1 MERVQL
7 EIGSFVLE
15 KRVRIVAFEAPSGAV
30 QTWRHYYT
38 NAHILLFVVD
48 QTQLASPST
57 PGTPHSQIVIEV
69 LREIDQRAPVSCQLM
84 VVFSKSDMATERG

>member
-15 KRVRIVAFEAPSGAV
+15 KRVRIVAFEVPSGAV

-38 NAHILLFVVD
+38 NAHILIFVVD
-48 QTQLASPST
+48 QTKLVYPNT
-57 PGTPHSQIVIEV
+57 PGIVYNQRIIEV
-69 LREIDQRAPVSCQLM
+69 LREIDQRAPNMCQLM
-84 VVFSKSDMATERG
+84 VVFSKNDIVTGK